1 MHKIVYL
8 PIMQEDLLE
17 AIDYLERVLDA
28 PGAAEDLI
36 NQFDDAVQHI
46 ARFPY
51 SFELYRTNQPL
62 RDEIRKIP
70 VKGFVLYYAV
80 FEDHVELR
88 RFLHGRRNRATRIG

>member
-1 MHKIVYL
+1 MHKFVYL

-88 RFLHGRRNRATRIG
+88 RFLHGRRNRDTRIG

>member
-28 PGAAEDLI
+28 PGAAEGLI

-51 SFELYRTNQPL
+51 SFELY
-62 RDEIRKIP
+62 
-70 VKGFVLYYAV
+70 
-80 FEDHVELR
+80 
-88 RFLHGRRNRATRIG
+88 